1 MKKCLIFD
9 VDGTLWDACD
19 NILIA
24 WNEYIYKELGI
35 ENYLT
40 MELLNSIMGLEIG
53 EIAKVF
59 FPEMNEKDALEL
71 TNRCMD
77 YEVEYLSIHGG
88 KIYDGVIQTLEELSK
103 KYNLMIVTNA
113 NHPYVNALFKAYP
126 IKQYFMDFETNGNTG
141 LPKDQ
146 NIRLVMERNGYDTA
160 IYIGDT
166 MKDYLACEKA
176 NIPMIF
182 ASYGFGKVENP
193 WKQIDTMYELSDVLR
208 SIEID

>member
-24 WNEYIYKELGI
+24 WNEAIYKELGV

-40 MELLNSIMGLEIG
+40 MELLNSVMGLEIG
-53 EIAKVF
+53 EIANVF
-59 FPEMNEKDALEL
+59 FPDMDQDDANEL
-71 TNRCMD
+71 TYKCMD
-77 YEVEYLSIHGG
+77 YEVEYLGIHGG
-88 KIYDGVIQTLEELSK
+88 KLYDGVIETLEVLSK
-103 KYNLMIVTNA
+103 EYHLMLVTNA
-113 NHPYVNALFKAYP
+113 NHPYVQALFKAYP
-126 IKQYFMDFETNGNTG
+126 IGQYFMDYETNGNTG
-141 LPKDQ
+141 LSKDK
-146 NIRLVMERNGYDTA
+146 NIRLILERNGYETG

-182 ASYGFGKVENP
+182 ASYGFGEVENP
-193 WKQIDTMYELSDVLR
+193 WKKVDSFKELIDVLLN
-208 SIEID
+208 